1 MSRINDPAT
10 ARRARLGRD
19 AGYTLVEVL
28 VAFLIAA
35 ATAQLALMVFA
46 GQSRH
51 VATSDQILRALQ
63 VSESALAGLEHAAPV
78 NQEFDRRE
86 MNGLWWQA
94 AVSKESEAAVGNQ
107 DRGLFSI
114 TVSVFASPSTEPDEA
129 PITELTTKRI
139 LAHQSEHGL

>member
-1 MSRINDPAT
+1 MSRTSDPAT
-10 ARRARLGRD
+10 AQRARPGQD

-28 VAFLIAA
+28 VAFIIVA
-35 ATAQLALMVFA
+35 ATAQLTLTVLA

-78 NQEFDRRE
+78 NQKTDFRE

-94 AVSKESEAAVGNQ
+94 TVSEQDNAGTGDQ

-114 TVSVFASPSTEPDEA
+114 TVSVFTSPSPEPDEA

-139 LAHQSEHGL
+139 LVQQSEHGF